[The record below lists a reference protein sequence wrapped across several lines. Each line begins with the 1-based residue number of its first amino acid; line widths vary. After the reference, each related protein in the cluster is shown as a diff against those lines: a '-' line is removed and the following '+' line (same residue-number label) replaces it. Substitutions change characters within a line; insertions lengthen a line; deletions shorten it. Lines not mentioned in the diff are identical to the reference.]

1 MDDESVILSRALE
14 VIYDRQAIHGQPED
28 SFEDI
33 GNFWSDYLEVEL
45 TGIDVAIMMIL
56 LKIARMKEGEVDV
69 DNLVDIAGYS
79 ENAGRILEDLESL

>member
-14 VIYDRQAIHGQPED
+14 VIYDRQAIHGRPED

-45 TGIDVAIMMIL
+45 TEIDVAIMMIL